1 MTDSDQLESARQAL
15 WTARK
20 SLDATPAGGTIAPQ
34 LRGVYVSA
42 DRAYSA
48 LTMTA
53 DREAA
58 LQHARNARA
67 ILTGA
72 AIDVAALEEWLGTY
86 SGGEPLRVF
95 IQRVTEDLNTAV
107 TVLTAGDGTQV

>member
-1 MTDSDQLESARQAL
+1 MTEQDALESARQAL

-20 SLDATPAGGTIAPQ
+20 SLDDTPAGGTIAPQ
-34 LRGVYVSA
+34 LRGVYVPL
-42 DRAYSA
+42 DRAYAA

-58 LQHARNARA
+58 LQHARDARA
-67 ILTGA
+67 ILTAA

-86 SGGEPLRVF
+86 SGGEPWRVF
-95 IQRVTEDLNTAV
+95 LQRLAQEIEAAIRSL
-107 TVLTAGDGTQV
+107 QP